1 MKRIYAE
8 TATIPKDT
16 EVQLMR
22 LGVPANETWTLV
34 DIRSYS
40 PAGVVTEVRVY
51 IDSALRHA
59 LASHDINN
67 RVVFNEEVPGGTE
80 LLIMGYTEA
89 TEGDHIK
96 MTLVVDKHA

>member
-22 LGVPANETWTLV
+22 LGVPHDQKWTLV
-34 DIRSYS
+34 DIRTYS
-40 PAGVVTEVRVY
+40 PTGTITEVRVY

-67 RVVFNEEVPGGTE
+67 RVVFNEEFPGGTE
-80 LLIMGYTEA
+80 IVIMGYTEV
-89 TEGDHIK
+89 EQGDDIK
-96 MTLVVDKHA
+96 MTVVVDKHA